1 MLDSRPA
8 EGHGALGSLILRC
21 NVNPAVPARTVA
33 VRNVFW
39 TLEVPGAHITHHGF
53 PD

>member
-1 MLDSRPA
+1 MLDSRAA
-8 EGHGALGSLILRC
+8 EGHEVLGVRSIRR
-21 NVNPAVPARTVA
+21 NVKPAVPARTVA

-39 TLEVPGAHITHHGF
+39 TLEVPGPHITHHGF